1 MKIGDDYLGG
11 AFLHNSRK
19 QVIANLQQRAAEVLL
34 LKNQHRQKRPI
45 VIEFSGSPKS
55 GKTSC
60 INSLELFLK
69 RNGFSV
75 RTIQERASV
84 CPVLDKMSPMFNI
97 WTSCASLAGMI
108 GILEA
113 TEKTIDVLI
122 LDRGIFDALCWFDW
136 LVKKGKMEEG
146 QRKIMET
153 FLLMEELVKSIDIVF
168 AFSVEPSK
176 SIEREYTNLLTDKLG
191 TIMNEQTLTEYRDS
205 VKKMCDIKNEYFHK
219 IIPIDTTDL
228 DQNRVGKHVTE
239 MTLQTLKELLME
251 KIGFFRTCEQLRNIL
266 SEKPLF
272 SYPNIADLV
281 PDVDFDLRA
290 DVEDADDFI
299 QPIPVAILTNSKRDS
314 VLIVKKNNKAV
325 SKTSSEKDKLL
336 AYVGGH
342 IRFEDAT
349 EITAKDFLTICR
361 RTLKREIKEE
371 LGISVALNGIVPFV
385 VYTPDR
391 YKSKKHLA
399 ICFIV
404 EIDEDVKL
412 HIDSEELVQK
422 RGRSKSGSFMTLKE
436 IQENVEEFESWSRII
451 LNKQFGISCNIN
463 LQTTFEQTDF

>member
-1 MKIGDDYLGG
+1 M
-11 AFLHNSRK
+11 HSR
-19 QVIANLQQRAAEVLL
+19 QQIIANLQKQAAEVLS

-97 WTSCASLAGMI
+97 WTSCTSLAGMI
-108 GILEA
+108 GTLEA
-113 TEKTIDVLI
+113 TEKAIDVLI
-122 LDRGIFDALCWFDW
+122 LDRGIFDALCWFNW
-136 LVKKGKMEEG
+136 LVNKGRMEKG
-146 QRKIMET
+146 QQEIMEA
-153 FLLMEELVKSIDIVF
+153 FLLMEELVKPIDIVF
-168 AFSVEPSK
+168 AFSVDPSR

-205 VKKMCDIKNEYFHK
+205 VRKMCDMKKEYFHK

-228 DQNRVGKHVTE
+228 NQNEVGKHVTE

-251 KIGFFRTCEQLRNIL
+251 KIGFFRRCEQLRNVL
-266 SEKPLF
+266 SEKPLLA
-272 SYPNIADLV
+272 YPDIAELV

-290 DVEDADDFI
+290 DVEDADEFI
-299 QPIPVAILTNSKRDS
+299 QPIPVAILTNSKRNS

-325 SKTSSEKDKLL
+325 STASAEKDRLL

-342 IRFEDAT
+342 IRFEDTT

-371 LGISVALNGIVPFV
+371 LGISVALDGIEPFV
-385 VYTPDR
+385 VYTTDR

-399 ICFIV
+399 ICFVV
-404 EIDEDVKL
+404 EIDENIKL

-436 IQENVEEFESWSRII
+436 IQENIEDFESWSRII
-451 LNKQFGISCNIN
+451 LYKKFGLFCNLN
-463 LQTTFEQTDF
+463 FQTTFEQTDF

>member
-1 MKIGDDYLGG
+1 M
-11 AFLHNSRK
+11 NSR
-19 QVIANLQQRAAEVLL
+19 QQIIANLQKQAAEVLS

-75 RTIQERASV
+75 RTIQERASI

-97 WTSCASLAGMI
+97 WTSCTSLAGMI
-108 GILEA
+108 GTLET
-113 TEKTIDVLI
+113 TEKIIDVLI
-122 LDRGIFDALCWFDW
+122 LDRGIFDALCWFNW
-136 LVKKGKMEEG
+136 LVNKGKMEEG
-146 QRKIMET
+146 EQKIMEA
-153 FLLMEELVKSIDIVF
+153 FLLMEELVKPIDIVF

-191 TIMNEQTLTEYRDS
+191 TIMNEQTLTEYRNS
-205 VKKMCDIKNEYFHK
+205 VRELCEMKKEYFHK
-219 IIPIDTTDL
+219 IIPIDTTNL
-228 DQNRVGKHVTE
+228 DQNEVGKHVTE

-251 KIGFFRTCEQLRNIL
+251 KIGFFRTCEQLRDVL
-266 SEKPLF
+266 SEKPLL
-272 SYPNIADLV
+272 SYSDFAYLV
-281 PDVDFDLRA
+281 PDVEFDLRA
-290 DVEDADDFI
+290 DVENVDGFI

-325 SKTSSEKDKLL
+325 SKTSAEKDRLL

-342 IRFEDAT
+342 IRFEDTT

-371 LGISVALNGIVPFV
+371 LGISIALNGIEPFI
-385 VYTPDR
+385 VYAPDR
-391 YKSKKHLA
+391 YKSKKHFA
-399 ICFIV
+399 ICFVV

-436 IQENVEEFESWSRII
+436 IQESVEEFESWSRII
-451 LNKQFGISCNIN
+451 LNKQFGIACNIH
-463 LQTTFEQTDF
+463 LQTTFEQPDF